1 MIRNDRRLKLFD
13 KIYNKRLIKHYNKEK
28 ESGNSVD
35 KVLVKAKDNNV
46 YINEHFKYPDDY
58 DVLSKGGKCYIIDN
72 RKRDVG
78 ILKYMYKPKS
88 INCPAHMLLCDIN
101 IKRKNIGLGS
111 IVIKIFEKRAVEIGA
126 QYITGE
132 LSNIDELNEENKQLR
147 NAFYIK
153 HGYTIKDRK
162 ITKELIK
169 S

>member
-28 ESGNSVD
+28 ESGNAVD
-35 KVLVKAKDNNV
+35 KVIVKAKDNNM
-46 YINEHFKYPDDY
+46 YIIEHFKYPDDY
-58 DVLSKGGKCYIIDN
+58 DMLSKGGKCYIIDN
-72 RKRDVG
+72 RMRDVG

-126 QYITGE
+126 HYITGE
-132 LSNIDELNEENKQLR
+132 LSSVDERTEENKQLR
-147 NAFYIK
+147 DAFYIK

-162 ITKELIK
+162 ITKKLIK

>member
-1 MIRNDRRLKLFD
+1 MFD
-13 KIYNKRLIKHYNKEK
+13 KIYNKRLIEYYNNEK
-28 ESGNSVD
+28 ESGNAAD
-35 KVLVKAKDNNV
+35 KVLVKAKDNNM
-46 YINEHFKYPDDY
+46 YIIEHFKYPDDY

-72 RKRDVG
+72 RMRNVG

-111 IVIKIFEKRAVEIGA
+111 IVIKIFEKRAVEIGVH
-126 QYITGE
+126 YITGE
-132 LSNIDELNEENKQLR
+132 LSSIDERTEENKQLR
-147 NAFYIK
+147 DAFYIK

-162 ITKELIK
+162 ITKEFIK

>member
-1 MIRNDRRLKLFD
+1 MRLKLFD
-13 KIYNKRLIKHYNKEK
+13 KIYNKRLIKHHNKEK
-28 ESGNSVD
+28 ESGNAVD
-35 KVLVKAKDNNV
+35 KVIVKAKDNNV
-46 YINEHFKYPDDY
+46 YIIEHFKYPDDY

-72 RKRDVG
+72 RMRDVC

-88 INCPAHMLLCDIN
+88 INYSAHMLLCDIN

-111 IVIKIFEKRAVEIGA
+111 IVIKIFEKRVVEIGA

-132 LSNIDELNEENKQLR
+132 LSSIDELTEENKQLR
-147 NAFYIK
+147 KAFYIK